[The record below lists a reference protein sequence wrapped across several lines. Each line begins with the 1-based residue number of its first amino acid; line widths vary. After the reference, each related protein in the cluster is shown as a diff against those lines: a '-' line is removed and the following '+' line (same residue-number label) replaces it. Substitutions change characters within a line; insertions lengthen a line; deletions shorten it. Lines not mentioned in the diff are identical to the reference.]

1 MQISLRALE
10 DLEKKFVGAKTRLA
24 NVQKTAQKMVGSV
37 VQTTEVAGTAFGF
50 GVINGRWGSPEILGM
65 PVDLAFGV
73 GMHVLAFLDI
83 ADEHTHNIGD
93 GALASYTA
101 SLGAGIGRKMLVEN
115 NTKGSLPGGGQ
126 QLQPQP

>member
-10 DLEKKFVGAKTRLA
+10 DIEKKFMAAKTRLN
-24 NVQKTAQKMVGSV
+24 NVQKSAQKMVGSV

-73 GMHVLAFLDI
+73 GMHALAFLDV
-83 ADEHTHNIGD
+83 AEEHAHNIGD

-101 SLGAGIGRKMLVEN
+101 SLGAGIGRKMLVES
-115 NTKGSLPGGGQ
+115 NTKGALPTLQ
-126 QLQPQP
+126 QQP

>member
-10 DLEKKFVGAKTRLA
+10 DLEKKFTGARTRLA
-24 NVQKTAQKMVGSV
+24 NVQKSAQKMVGSV
-37 VQTTEVAGTAFGF
+37 VQTTEVTGTAFGF

-73 GMHVLAFLDI
+73 GMHVLAFLDV
-83 ADEHTHNIGD
+83 AEEHAHNIGD

-101 SLGAGIGRKMLVEN
+101 SLGAGIGRKMLVES
-115 NTKGSLPGGGQ
+115 NTKGSLPGGA
-126 QLQPQP
+126 LQPQP